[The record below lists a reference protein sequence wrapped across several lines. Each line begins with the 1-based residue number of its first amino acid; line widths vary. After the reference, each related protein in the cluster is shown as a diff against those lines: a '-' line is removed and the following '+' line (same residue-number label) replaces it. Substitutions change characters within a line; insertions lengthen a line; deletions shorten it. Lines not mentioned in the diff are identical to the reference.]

1 MQINVDLQQCVS
13 YELSNWY
20 TVCFSF
26 PYMLLSSLNEH
37 YSFIYKKCSFKLCY
51 KQEMVRL
58 LWRFILLFF
67 FCTCNITLYHNL
79 DLEYACIFKKKK
91 FVYRKQS
98 TGKFYIQIVQSFPC
112 LWRGNQSLTCCLVY
126 QYKPVHYFQ
135 IQETGQVQAL
145 NGTPV
150 STRKMEVSS
159 FFFSRE
165 ERICFKSI
173 TWYKLFI

>member
-26 PYMLLSSLNEH
+26 HYMLLSSLNEH

-79 DLEYACIFKKKK
+79 DLEYACIFKKKICLQETINWK
-91 FVYRKQS
+91 VLHHNSSEFSMLVERKS
-98 TGKFYIQIVQSFPC
+98 VPNMLFGISVQTSPLFSNSRN
-112 LWRGNQSLTCCLVY
+112 WTSSGIKWNTCI
-126 QYKPVHYFQ
+126 YKKNGSEFLFFLKGRENLFQ
-135 IQETGQVQAL
+135 IYY
-145 NGTPV
+145 
-150 STRKMEVSS
+150 M
-159 FFFSRE
+159 
-165 ERICFKSI
+165 I
-173 TWYKLFI
+173 